1 MIGFVPMKFRVA
13 LAQIDSKVGDLQDN
27 LQRHLAAIEKARTAG
42 AQLVVFPELSLTGY
56 TLRDLAWDVS
66 LNPFADLRLAP
77 LREMSKSISIVV
89 GLVESAENQG
99 IYNSAVFFEDGLIRH
114 VHRKIYPPTYGMFEE
129 GRYFSR
135 GNHVAAFDSK
145 LGRFGLLIC
154 EDLWHISLPYL
165 LALDGAEVIFSLTA
179 SPSRVAPGSGET
191 ANAELNYEQHRTYA
205 RLLSSYIV
213 FCNRV
218 GYEDGVN
225 FWGGSAVVNPNGTMI
240 STGTLFQPD
249 LVFADIESLAV
260 QRARRFSRHFLDE
273 DVWLVRKSLD
283 RISSTDGLKTS
294 EEPL

>member
-1 MIGFVPMKFRVA
+1 MIGSVPMKFRVA
-13 LAQIDSKVGDLQDN
+13 LAQIDSRVGDLQDN
-27 LQRHLAAIEKARTAG
+27 LRRHLAAIEEARTAG

-165 LALDGAEVIFSLTA
+165 LALDAAEVIFSLTA
-179 SPSRVAPGSGET
+179 SPSRVAPGSSET

-225 FWGGSAVVNPNGTMI
+225 FWGGSAVVNPSGTMI

-249 LVFADIESLAV
+249 LVFAAIDSLEV

-283 RISSTDGLKTS
+283 RISSVDGLKTS